1 MLHWVYLVSLVLV
14 GLLFLLFA
22 IYSFP
27 ETPEGGRRRT
37 RVKKQ
42 SQERMTKLGVKVFQS
57 DGVCRMQT
65 LKIRFGVAPLSAKL
79 ISLWQR

>member
-22 IYSFP
+22 IYYFP
-27 ETPEGGRRRT
+27 KLRRGEGGEHEF
-37 RVKKQ
+37 KKQ